1 MSNSSLV
8 NYTKLSPNYNTRTAK
23 INKITVHHMAGNLSV
38 QTCGNIFAKASSEA
52 SANYGI
58 DTNGLVGLYV
68 DEKNKAWTSSNAAN
82 DNQAITIEVANDGG
96 APDWHVSDK
105 ALNKLVELCVDIC
118 KRNGIK
124 RLNYTGYANGNLT
137 RHNMFIA
144 TTCVPTFTEVL
155 THSGWKSLKDVEIG
169 EKIACADLDNL
180 NITFE
185 EVYVKVPVKSQD
197 TYTNNGLTAT
207 KDHRMV
213 YRTQYNNAWR
223 IDEYANLLG
232 KQSYIPLA
240 GTSNFSGLEMSD
252 VMLKFL
258 IAVQADGHYMYEY
271 LQNNEKSYYGLE
283 FHVKKERKIQAIK
296 YLIEQLDLQFT
307 ESHKSDGSVSIRIYN
322 QDGINIVND
331 ICEVFLTDK
340 MFNWKWINLSPS
352 QAKLFLN
359 EILLWDG
366 SVAGNKYTSKEQIN
380 LDVVN
385 AIAAL
390 NNVGSRISSNDVLF
404 RETPYMTLNGNTHRN
419 CKTVKKNIEL
429 TQVTCVSVKTGIFL
443 ARQHGKTFVIGNCPG
458 PYLQSKLPWLA
469 NEVNKR
475 LESKK
480 SITEIAKEV
489 IQGKWG
495 NGIDRK
501 NKLTSAGYDYN
512 AVQSAVNQLVS
523 NETVATKKSVEQI
536 AKEVVQGK
544 WGNGEVRKQKLTA
557 AGYDYNVVQ
566 KKVNELL

>member
-1 MSNSSLV
+1 MSNSLLV

-23 INKITVHHMAGNLSV
+23 ISKITIHHAAGNVSV
-38 QTCGNIFAKASSEA
+38 QTLGNVFANPSCEA

-58 DTNGLVGLYV
+58 DTNGVVGLYV
-68 DEKNKAWTSSNAAN
+68 EEKNRAWTSSNFYN

-118 KRNGIK
+118 KRNGIQK
-124 RLNYTGYANGNLT
+124 LNYTSDTHGNLT
-137 RHNMFIA
+137 RHNMFTA

-155 THSGWKSLKDVEIG
+155 TYDGWKSLKDVEIG

-185 EVYVKVPVKSQD
+185 EVYAKVPVKNQD
-197 TYTNNGLTAT
+197 TYTNNDFTAT

-213 YRTQYNNAWR
+213 YRTQYNYTWR

-232 KQSYIPLA
+232 KNSYIPLA

-252 VMLKFL
+252 IMLRFL
-258 IAVQADGHYMYEY
+258 IAVQADGHYMYER
-271 LQNNEKSYYGLE
+271 LQDNQKSYYGLE
-283 FHVKKERKIQAIK
+283 FHVKKERKIQALK

-366 SVAGNKYTSKEQIN
+366 SIAGKKYSSREQIN

-390 NNVGSRISSNDVLF
+390 NNVGSRISDNDVLF
-404 RETPYMTLNGNTHRN
+404 RETPYITLNGNTHRN
-419 CKTVKKNIEL
+419 RQTIKKDMEL
-429 TQVTCVSVKTGIFL
+429 TQVTCISVKTGIFL

-458 PYLQSKLPWLA
+458 PYLQSKFPWIA
-469 NEVNKR
+469 EQVNKK
-475 LESKK
+475 LSAKK
-480 SITEIAKEV
+480 SITEVAQEV

-523 NETVATKKSVEQI
+523 NETVVDKKSVEQI
-536 AKEVVQGK
+536 AKEVIQGK
-544 WGNGEVRKQKLTA
+544 WGNGETRKQRLIA

-566 KKVNELL
+566 QKVNELL